1 MVDPPKRNR
10 IVGASLSARRPADAQ
25 AGAALKRLP
34 SRTIKHGYA
43 ETSMRHAALAADAG
57 KPTIDRRRGRPR
69 LRSLA
74 IVALS
79 LALLGCAG
87 RPGPE
92 ALNAVGA
99 TVPGAR
105 QTTIYV
111 ATTRRRVS
119 PDANVF
125 SADRAEATSYAEFV
139 ISIPPSHKP
148 GDIELPGASPDPR
161 STFVTVS
168 QRVLDKPTFEAEISR
183 QRGARPPKVGV
194 YVHGYN
200 INFQEA
206 VFRMAQMVADAN
218 IDGVP
223 IVFAWPSEGRETGY
237 VADKDAAAFSRNQ
250 LAALLT
256 MLARRP
262 GFGRIDV
269 LGHSMGGWLTMEALR
284 QLRLTRQDATIR
296 RLNVV
301 LAAPDIDVDVF
312 REQLAVIGPLTPP
325 LTVLVARDDAALSL
339 SRFVADQH
347 DRVGA
352 ADVRDPKLAEA
363 VRAADV
369 QVIDISS
376 VEAPDMLK
384 HERFAQL
391 AALYPKLS
399 AEAAGGQGADV
410 RQSGVFVLNAV
421 GATVSSPFAIGEKII
436 GGE

>member
-1 MVDPPKRNR
+1 MVDVEMK
-10 IVGASLSARRPADAQ
+10 ASHATAAPTTFSGLTDAVARL
-25 AGAALKRLP
+25 GAAAWR
-34 SRTIKHGYA
+34 
-43 ETSMRHAALAADAG
+43 AG
-57 KPTIDRRRGRPR
+57 VRP
-69 LRSLA
+69 LA

-79 LALLGCAG
+79 LTLVGCAG

-92 ALNAVGA
+92 APNDVAA
-99 TVPGAR
+99 TVSGAR
-105 QTTIYV
+105 QATIYV
-111 ATTRRRVS
+111 ATTRQRVT
-119 PDANVF
+119 PDVNVF
-125 SADRAEATSYAEFV
+125 SAGRAEEMSYAEFV
-139 ISIPPSHKP
+139 ISVPPNHKP
-148 GDIELPGASPDPR
+148 GNIELPGATPDPR
-161 STFVTVS
+161 SAFVTVR

-183 QRGARPPKVGV
+183 QRAGRPPKVGV
-194 YVHGYN
+194 FVHGYN
-200 INFQEA
+200 VNFQEA

-237 VADKDAAAFSRNQ
+237 VADKDAAAFSRDQ

-256 MLARRP
+256 TLARKP
-262 GFGRIDV
+262 GFGRVDV

-312 REQLAVIGPLTPP
+312 RQQLAVIGPLTPP

-352 ADVRDPKLAEA
+352 ADVRDPTLAEA

-376 VEAPDMLK
+376 LEAPDMLK

-399 AEAAGGQGADV
+399 AEAAGGQGVDV
-410 RQSGVFVLNAV
+410 RQSGAFVLNAV
-421 GATVSSPFAIGEKII
+421 GATLSSPFALGGKIN
-436 GGE
+436 GGQ

>member
-1 MVDPPKRNR
+1 
-10 IVGASLSARRPADAQ
+10 
-25 AGAALKRLP
+25 
-34 SRTIKHGYA
+34 
-43 ETSMRHAALAADAG
+43 MRHAALAAAASER
-57 KPTIDRRRGRPR
+57 TIDRRGGWPR
-69 LRSLA
+69 IRCLA

-79 LALLGCAG
+79 LTLVGCAG

-92 ALNAVGA
+92 ALNAVAA
-99 TVPGAR
+99 TVPGVR
-105 QTTIYV
+105 QATIYV

-125 SADRAEATSYAEFV
+125 SAGRAAEMSYAEFV
-139 ISIPPSHKP
+139 ISIPPGHKP
-148 GDIELPGASPDPR
+148 GNIEWPSATPDAR
-161 STFVTVS
+161 SAFVTVS

-183 QRGARPPKVGV
+183 RRGARPPEVGV

-200 INFQEA
+200 VNFPEA

-218 IDGVP
+218 IDSVP

-237 VADKDAAAFSRNQ
+237 VADKDAATFSRDQ

-256 MLARRP
+256 TLARKP
-262 GFGRIDV
+262 DFGRIDV

-352 ADVRDPKLAEA
+352 ADVGDPKIAAA

-369 QVIDISS
+369 QVVDISS
-376 VEAPDMLK
+376 LAAPDMLK
-384 HERFAQL
+384 HERFAEL
-391 AALYPKLS
+391 AALYPKL
-399 AEAAGGQGADV
+399 AAGATGDA
-410 RQSGVFVLNAV
+410 RQSGAFVLNAV
-421 GATVSSPFAIGEKII
+421 GATLSSPFAIGEKII

>member
-1 MVDPPKRNR
+1 
-10 IVGASLSARRPADAQ
+10 
-25 AGAALKRLP
+25 
-34 SRTIKHGYA
+34 
-43 ETSMRHAALAADAG
+43 MRDAALAAGAG
-57 KPTIDRRRGRPR
+57 EPTIDRRRAPARV
-69 LRSLA
+69 RSLA

-79 LALLGCAG
+79 LTLLGCAG

-92 ALNAVGA
+92 ALNAVAA

-105 QTTIYV
+105 QATIYV
-111 ATTRRRVS
+111 ATTRQRVT
-119 PDANVF
+119 PDVNVF
-125 SADRAEATSYAEFV
+125 SADRAEAMSYAEFT

-148 GDIELPGASPDPR
+148 GNIELPGATPDPR
-161 STFVTVS
+161 SAFVTVS

-183 QRGARPPKVGV
+183 RRGARPPKVGV

-206 VFRMAQMVADAN
+206 VFRMAQMVADAD

-237 VADKDAAAFSRNQ
+237 VADKDAAAFSRDQ

-256 MLARRP
+256 TLTREP

-284 QLRLTRQDATIR
+284 QLRLTRQDAAIR

-312 REQLAVIGPLTPP
+312 RQQLAVIGPLSPP
-325 LTVLVARDDAALSL
+325 LTVLVAHDDAALSL
-339 SRFVADQH
+339 SRFVADAH

-352 ADVRDPKLAEA
+352 ADVRDPRLAA
-363 VRAADV
+363 AMRAADV
-369 QVIDISS
+369 QVVDISS
-376 VEAPDMLK
+376 LEAPDVLK
-384 HERFAQL
+384 HERFAKL
-391 AALYPKLS
+391 ATLYPKLS
-399 AEAAGGQGADV
+399 AGATGDQTIDA

-421 GATVSSPFAIGEKII
+421 GATLSSPLALGEKIV

>member
-1 MVDPPKRNR
+1 
-10 IVGASLSARRPADAQ
+10 
-25 AGAALKRLP
+25 
-34 SRTIKHGYA
+34 
-43 ETSMRHAALAADAG
+43 MRHAALAADAG
-57 KPTIDRRRGRPR
+57 EPTIDRRRGWPR
-69 LRSLA
+69 VWRLA
-74 IVALS
+74 IAA
-79 LALLGCAG
+79 LALTLAGCAG

-92 ALNAVGA
+92 ALNAVAA

-105 QTTIYV
+105 QATIYV
-111 ATTRRRVS
+111 ATTRQRVS

-125 SADRAEATSYAEFV
+125 SAGRAAEMSYAEFV
-139 ISIPPSHKP
+139 ISIPPGHKP
-148 GDIELPGASPDPR
+148 GNIEWPSATSDAR
-161 STFVTVS
+161 TAFVTVR

-183 QRGARPPKVGV
+183 RRGARPPEVGV

-200 INFQEA
+200 VNFQEA

-237 VADKDAAAFSRNQ
+237 VADKDAATFSRDQ

-256 MLARRP
+256 TLAHEPRS
-262 GFGRIDV
+262 GRIDV

-296 RLNVV
+296 RLNVI

-312 REQLAVIGPLTPP
+312 RQQLAVIGPLSPP
-325 LTVLVARDDAALSL
+325 LTLLVAHDDAALSL

-352 ADVRDPKLAEA
+352 ADVGDPRIAAA

-376 VEAPDMLK
+376 LAAPDMLK
-384 HERFAQL
+384 HERFAEL
-391 AALYPKLS
+391 AALYPKL
-399 AEAAGGQGADV
+399 AAGVTGDA
-410 RQSGVFVLNAV
+410 RQSGAFVLDAV
-421 GATVSSPFAIGEKII
+421 GATLSSPFAIGEKII